1 MPVDNVRVV
10 ICGDE
15 AVGKSNLI
23 TALVKETFVPNIQ
36 HVIPPINIPRDFSS
50 SPYTPNSTLLIDT
63 SATDIPTLHEEI
75 RKADVIWLV
84 YSDHYTYERIS
95 LYWIPMF
102 RSIGVNLPVIL
113 CNNKCDLAASDSEA
127 ERAKT
132 EELIPLLKEFK
143 EIEACIRCSAK
154 DNYNINQALYLCQR
168 AVTHPIAPLYDYKEK
183 NLKPLLISALK
194 RIFYLCDKDQD
205 GYLSDEEF
213 LKLQEKCFHKTIDIN
228 ELMLIKNTLNH
239 LSPNSVNDGGITELG
254 FLNLNKLYAETGR
267 HETIWGILRTFY
279 YTDSLS
285 IDDKILY
292 PKFDVPLHS
301 SVELSPIGY
310 KFLVDLFLLFDK
322 DNDGG
327 LSEAELN
334 QLFFPTPGIPKSW
347 QESNFPRTVVCND
360 QGYVTLQGWLAQWSM
375 TTYLDYKTTLAYLGY
390 LGFEGNKSKN
400 GALNTTVALNIT
412 KQRKLRKRNGKTYR
426 SPIKD
431 RTVFNCY
438 ILGASGCGKTSLIES
453 FLGRHYS
460 ETYSPTI
467 QPNIAVNNVELKGGK
482 QCYLIMEELGELESA
497 IIENNSK
504 LNQCDVL
511 CLAYDSADPESF
523 QHLIDLR
530 NRFRELDE
538 VPMVFVALKA
548 DLDRQQ
554 QRCDMQPEPY
564 TRSIFLPPPLH
575 ISSSWG
581 SSLTELMVHLVEA
594 ANNPQFATSGLEP
607 EPETES
613 YITPFTGG
621 AAAFI
626 LLASLWVVRR
636 TFLSSRN
643 S

>member
-301 SVELSPIGY
+301 SITM
-310 KFLVDLFLLFDK
+310 VD
-322 DNDGG
+322 
-327 LSEAELN
+327 
-334 QLFFPTPGIPKSW
+334 
-347 QESNFPRTVVCND
+347 
-360 QGYVTLQGWLAQWSM
+360 
-375 TTYLDYKTTLAYLGY
+375 
-390 LGFEGNKSKN
+390 
-400 GALNTTVALNIT
+400 
-412 KQRKLRKRNGKTYR
+412 
-426 SPIKD
+426 
-431 RTVFNCY
+431 
-438 ILGASGCGKTSLIES
+438 
-453 FLGRHYS
+453 
-460 ETYSPTI
+460 
-467 QPNIAVNNVELKGGK
+467 
-482 QCYLIMEELGELESA
+482 
-497 IIENNSK
+497 
-504 LNQCDVL
+504 
-511 CLAYDSADPESF
+511 
-523 QHLIDLR
+523 
-530 NRFRELDE
+530 
-538 VPMVFVALKA
+538 
-548 DLDRQQ
+548 
-554 QRCDMQPEPY
+554 
-564 TRSIFLPPPLH
+564 
-575 ISSSWG
+575 
-581 SSLTELMVHLVEA
+581 
-594 ANNPQFATSGLEP
+594 
-607 EPETES
+607 
-613 YITPFTGG
+613 
-621 AAAFI
+621 
-626 LLASLWVVRR
+626 
-636 TFLSSRN
+636 
-643 S
+643 